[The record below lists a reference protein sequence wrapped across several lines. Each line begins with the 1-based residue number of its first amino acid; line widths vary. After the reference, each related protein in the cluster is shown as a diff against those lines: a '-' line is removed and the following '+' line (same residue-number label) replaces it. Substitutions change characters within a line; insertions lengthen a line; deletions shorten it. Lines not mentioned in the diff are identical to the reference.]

1 MPALR
6 LVVQIRILSTNT
18 ASIGIS
24 DNPTVAQ
31 VMTKIKAVIDHSNGL
46 GNTNYSTALSNGNGN
61 ANDTLTISGNGSDP
75 LGKDGA
81 YQVIF
86 THNNATANLVI
97 TNSVIG
103 YSHIAK
109 ALTKGTKLWLG
120 SDE

>member
-6 LVVQIRILSTNT
+6 LIVQIRLSMLKIGT

-24 DNPTVAQ
+24 DNPTVGN

-61 ANDTLTISGNGSDP
+61 ANDTLTISGNGSNP

-109 ALTKGTKLWLG
+109 LSQGHQTLVG
-120 SDE
+120 